1 MEEALFPGDD
11 DMPIPAKEF
20 FNLRADDKNKK
31 NDDSIPAKEFTNL
44 ADDPPQPPQ
53 NTKER
58 LKNIETKLNNITAKF
73 SQIEKCCKKNDEI
86 IYRLENHAETLRV
99 AMLALAKKIDI
110 QTGRQPYEPK

>member
-20 FNLRADDKNKK
+20 FNLRADIKK
-31 NDDSIPAKEFTNL
+31 KADNNPIPVKEL
-44 ADDPPQPPQ
+44 SDLQADDPPQ

-58 LKNIETKLNNITAKF
+58 LKNIETKLNNITTKF

-86 IYRLENHAETLRV
+86 IYRLENHAETLRL
-99 AMLALAKKIDI
+99 AMLALAKKIDV
-110 QTGRQPYEPK
+110 QTGRQPYEAK